1 MLKTCINY
9 TKFCRKSELKN
20 LKIDRKEKRLMIL
33 KEALDLSKNIADY
46 RLDMYE
52 LVKSKGLSDPDV
64 IKISQQLDKK
74 ILMIQKIQFKIHPS

>member
-1 MLKTCINY
+1 M
-9 TKFCRKSELKN
+9 F
-20 LKIDRKEKRLMIL
+20 L

-64 IKISQQLDKK
+64 IKISQQLDKE
-74 ILMIQKIQFKIHPS
+74 ILMIQKIQFKIPPS